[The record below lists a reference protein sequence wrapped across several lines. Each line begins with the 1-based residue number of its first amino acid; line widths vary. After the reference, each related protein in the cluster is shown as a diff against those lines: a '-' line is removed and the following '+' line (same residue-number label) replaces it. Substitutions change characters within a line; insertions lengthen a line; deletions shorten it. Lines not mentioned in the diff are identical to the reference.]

1 MTNAI
6 DTLIA
11 INHATVLD
19 YGFIVECSDETIQ
32 ALLEVGNVRNANQFL
47 DLYEGFEL
55 GDFIKEMTE

>member
-6 DTLIA
+6 DTLTA
-11 INHATVLD
+11 INSATILD

-32 ALLEVGNVRNANQFL
+32 ALLELGNVQNANEFL

>member
-1 MTNAI
+1 MTHAI
-6 DTLIA
+6 DKLTSL
-11 INHATVLD
+11 NHATVLD
-19 YGFIVECSDETIQ
+19 YGFIIECSDETIQ